1 VKEELCTEE
10 PELECPS
17 ISLYGK
23 YSKETELLRYLR
35 DNVLSRTP
43 EGQEIIRLY
52 YQWSPAIV
60 REMEDDQGFK
70 EEVKE
75 MIDGG
80 LMLIEEEAK

>member
-1 VKEELCTEE
+1 MNVRQ
-10 PELECPS
+10 
-17 ISLYGK
+17 YHYM

-43 EGQEIIRLY
+43 KGQEIIRLY

-60 REMEDDQGFK
+60 RVMEDGEGFK

-80 LMLIEEEAK
+80 LMLIEEEVE

>member
-1 VKEELCTEE
+1 M
-10 PELECPS
+10 
-17 ISLYGK
+17 

-43 EGQEIIRLY
+43 KGQEIIRLY

-60 REMEDDQGFK
+60 RVMEDGEGFK
-70 EEVKE
+70 EKVKE

-80 LMLIEEEAK
+80 LMLIEEEVE